1 MVNFLGT
8 ETAPS
13 SGVSSPTTIRKSVVL
28 PASLGPTS
36 PTFSQGFNWNEAST
50 KSNCLP
56 YCLLMFEKEI
66 ILKEQLAAP
75 CLFQCSLTRK
85 LRVALEGC
93 VSLIK
98 RIVSDRR
105 GSSYVENPATAVA
118 SAGRDDFRRLSGS
131 DGRT

>member
-1 MVNFLGT
+1 MDVPKICPRISSIVNFLGT

-28 PASLGPTS
+28 PAPLGPTS

-56 YCLLMFEKEI
+56 YCLLIFEKEI

-75 CLFQCSLTRK
+75 CLFQCSLTRN
-85 LRVALEGC
+85 LPANSGTL
-93 VSLIK
+93 
-98 RIVSDRR
+98 DYRR
-105 GSSYVENPATAVA
+105 FARHPIRNGQ
-118 SAGRDDFRRLSGS
+118 
-131 DGRT
+131 